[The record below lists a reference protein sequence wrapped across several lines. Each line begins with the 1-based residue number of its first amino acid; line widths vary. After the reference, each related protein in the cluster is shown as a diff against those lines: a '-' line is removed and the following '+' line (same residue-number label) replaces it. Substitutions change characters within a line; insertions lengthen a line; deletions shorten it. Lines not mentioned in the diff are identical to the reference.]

1 MDLAD
6 NGLVE
11 GREFLRIDV
20 HASHLLRLPK
30 VERWGS
36 CRLDRGKE
44 IRIGSIGGGADFGGL
59 PSDAPMKGGL
69 SRYSQRGDGRLHD
82 FQI

>member
-20 HASHLLRLPK
+20 HASHLLVLLEVKGRD
-30 VERWGS
+30 S

-44 IRIGSIGGGADFGGL
+44 IWVGSTGGGTDGGL